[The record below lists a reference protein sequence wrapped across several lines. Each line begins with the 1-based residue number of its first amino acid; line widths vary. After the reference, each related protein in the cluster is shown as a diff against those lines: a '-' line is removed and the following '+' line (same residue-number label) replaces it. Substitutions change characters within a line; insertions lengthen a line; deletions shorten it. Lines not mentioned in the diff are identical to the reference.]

1 MNTVKTHKR
10 HLYQKLG
17 ASSRTE
23 AVERARAHGLLA
35 PAHRLVRGPG
45 LTWRARLPVAGEDA
59 AELAA
64 EADADPGTPRAAG
77 CRRWTQG
84 RDGPREMPSSEPGDI
99 DLAIRSAPNAGDFGT
114 APHGTPFRHRQ
125 TESAS

>member
-64 EADADPGTPRAAG
+64 GADADPGTPRAAG
-77 CRRWTQG
+77 WPSGRR
-84 RDGPREMPSSEPGDI
+84 RMRETSEQHPTALHSGTGKPSRPLDSSFPVSVG
-99 DLAIRSAPNAGDFGT
+99 
-114 APHGTPFRHRQ
+114 
-125 TESAS
+125 